1 MNIFLT
7 LGVIVMVAK
16 GYITGLFGRSPISPL
31 QEHMYCVYTSIKH
44 LTPLF
49 EGVNEVDQEKITI
62 AAETLVAGEHQA
74 DLMKKELRHN
84 LPKGLF
90 MPIDRR
96 DLLDVLLMQD
106 QIANQGKAI
115 ARLITGRK
123 MTLPVEMQV
132 LFMEFV
138 AKAITAVRRALDV
151 INELDEL
158 LESGFRGREV
168 DRVEEMLKELGS
180 IESEVDR
187 TQNKLKAILYEL
199 EDNLKATDV
208 MFTYRLIDWVGRVA
222 DNAEKVGSRLQ
233 LMLAR

>member
-1 MNIFLT
+1 MNVFLT
-7 LGVIVMVAK
+7 LGVPAMVAK
-16 GYITGLFGRSPISPL
+16 VYITGLFGQSPISPL
-31 QEHMYCVYTSIKH
+31 QEHMYCVYISIKH
-44 LTPLF
+44 LQPLF
-49 EGVNEVDQEKITI
+49 EGVNEGDQEKITL
-62 AAETLVAGEHQA
+62 AANALVKGEHEA
-74 DLMKKELRHN
+74 DLLKKELRHN

-106 QIANQGKAI
+106 QIINQGKAI

-123 MTLPVEMQV
+123 MILPTEMQA

-138 AKAITAVRRALDV
+138 AKAILTVRRALDV

-158 LESGFRGREV
+158 LESGFYGREV
-168 DRVEEMLKELGS
+168 EHVEKMLKELGK

-187 TQNKLKAILYEL
+187 MENKLKGILYEL
-199 EDNLKATDV
+199 EDDLRPTDV
-208 MFTYRLIDWVGRVA
+208 MFTYRLIDWVGHVA

>member
-1 MNIFLT
+1 
-7 LGVIVMVAK
+7 MVAK

-31 QEHMYCVYTSIKH
+31 QEHMYCVYRSIKH
-44 LTPLF
+44 LIPLF
-49 EGVNEVDQEKITI
+49 EGINALDQEKISI
-62 AAETLVAGEHQA
+62 AAKTLVKGEHEA

-123 MTLPVEMQV
+123 MTLPAEMRV

-138 AKAITAVRRALDV
+138 AKAITAVRGALDV

-168 DRVEEMLKELGS
+168 ERVEEMLEELGDV
-180 IESEVDR
+180 ESEVDR
-187 TQNKLKAILYEL
+187 IQNKLKAILYEL
-199 EDNLKATDV
+199 EDTLKATDV
-208 MFTYRLIDWVGRVA
+208 MFTYRLIDWVGQVA

>member
-1 MNIFLT
+1 MSTFLT
-7 LGVIVMVAK
+7 LGVTAMVAK

-31 QEHMYCVYTSIKH
+31 QEHMYCVYISVKH
-44 LTPLF
+44 LALLF
-49 EGVNEVDQEKITI
+49 EGVNETDQTKVTL
-62 AAETLVAGEHQA
+62 AAEALVKGEHEA
-74 DLMKKELRHN
+74 DILKKALRHN

-123 MTLPVEMQV
+123 MTLPEEMQEI
-132 LFMEFV
+132 FTEFV
-138 AKAITAVRRALDV
+138 AKAISTVRRALDV

-168 DRVEEMLKELGS
+168 EHVEGMLQELGE
-180 IESEVDR
+180 IETEVDR
-187 TQNKLKAILYEL
+187 YQNKLKAILFEL
-199 EDNLKATDV
+199 EDDLRATDV
-208 MFTYRLIDWVGRVA
+208 MFTYRLIDGVGRVA